1 MYENSSIFNMCKMVS
16 KKKQSQCICPVCD
29 EAIIDGKKGQESIH
43 CEGLCQSW
51 FHRKCA
57 GLSRAAFKAVS
68 APSYSPYLCP
78 NCRLDALVKEIVSL
92 KVTISSLSQELSDLK
107 SSRSVSTSPDESN
120 SGAQTSQQVS
130 GSPKTPTNTVL
141 NQRKDVPH
149 QNHDYDKKFKIVFYG
164 IKESPRG
171 TPLPQRRNND
181 HDSIY
186 SAIASVEPTFA
197 PQSIRDCGR
206 LGRYKESQCPR
217 PVVVHL
223 SRATDVATILS
234 KRSSL
239 RKPIV
244 VKPYMSPDER
254 ACEAILLQQRWS
266 LIQSR
271 SRIKIRKSRLFK
283 DEALQGEVINR
294 KYHPSIITSS
304 DPSDP
309 DDSGND
315 STDLDTYTARV
326 STPDGD

>member
-1 MYENSSIFNMCKMVS
+1 M
-16 KKKQSQCICPVCD
+16 
-29 EAIIDGKKGQESIH
+29 
-43 CEGLCQSW
+43 
-51 FHRKCA
+51 
-57 GLSRAAFKAVS
+57 
-68 APSYSPYLCP
+68 
-78 NCRLDALVKEIVSL
+78 KEIVSL

-107 SSRSVSTSPDESN
+107 SSRSDSTSLDVSN

-141 NQRKDVPH
+141 SQRKDVPH

-206 LGRYKESQCPR
+206 LGRYKESQRPR

-266 LIQSR
+266 LIQSGIER

-283 DEALQGEVINR
+283 DDALQGEVINR

-309 DDSGND
+309 DDSGDD
-315 STDLDTYTARV
+315 STDLDTARV